1 MSVTNK
7 THEGFQKA
15 GNQIVGKDFKTLGD
29 KSAFMAYRRKPIPA
43 LFSRK
48 ALNLEYTTD
57 SLFKPLKEMNITE
70 HNGFDMGKTYRT
82 MDMKTIET
90 NYDTNEMG
98 TTGLSIMRYGS
109 CNPTT
114 RAAKQPTK

>member
-15 GNQIVGKDFKTLGD
+15 GKQIVGKDFKTIAD

-57 SLFKPLKEMNITE
+57 SLFKPVKEMNITE
-70 HNGFDMGKTYRT
+70 HNGFNMGNTYRT

-98 TTGLSIMRYGS
+98 TTGLSTVRYGS

-114 RAAKQPTK
+114 RAAKQPVK